1 VTQGQVQCHLVG
13 LRYLAKHPERLHFT
27 IGMHYQTLEALPL
40 LMKIYSAKIDSNYR
54 SDYLCILN
62 AIEEIAMASEENW
75 LAVKTEFEK
84 KIKWRRKKFIH
95 LNWYLENWEVKFMS
109 KNTPVMDINEVKRLL
124 QVG

>member
-1 VTQGQVQCHLVG
+1 MNAILSIKPEYVSEIIAGRKRYEYRKAVFTKPVDKMYIYSLAPVSRVTQGQVQCHL
-13 LRYLAKHPERLHFT
+13 
-27 IGMHYQTLEALPL
+27 
-40 LMKIYSAKIDSNYR
+40 
-54 SDYLCILN
+54 
-62 AIEEIAMASEENW
+62 EEIAMASEENW

-109 KNTPVMDINEVKRLL
+109 KNTPVMDINEVKKLL